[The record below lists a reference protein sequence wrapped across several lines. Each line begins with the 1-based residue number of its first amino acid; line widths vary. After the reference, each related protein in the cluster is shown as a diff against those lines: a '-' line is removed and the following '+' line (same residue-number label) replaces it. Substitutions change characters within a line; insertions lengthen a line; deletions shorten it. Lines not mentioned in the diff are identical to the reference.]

1 MNNMDQRCLQCFE
14 KSFTRL
20 MHKFPLNPG
29 QEIMFAEYFK
39 KQMENMNTMST
50 PEIQRN
56 LTQKLKDFIGIHDL
70 YADEKRESNEK
81 ALALYEEW
89 APKVKASEDPYML
102 ALRLAIAGNIMDY
115 GANISFDVDAT
126 IAKVL
131 NADFAIDHS
140 EKLRNALNE
149 AEKILYL
156 GDNAGEIVFDR
167 LFIEQLGKKVIF
179 AVKSGPVLND
189 VTYEDARVTGMDR
202 VAEIIENG
210 FDAPSTILHKCS
222 NEFRKVYDE
231 ADLIISKGQGNFE
244 GLIYE
249 KDPRLFFLL
258 MVKCDVIA
266 EHINAPKNSFIVYNP
281 VQ

>member
-1 MNNMDQRCLQCFE
+1 MDHRCLQCFE

-20 MHKFPLNPG
+20 MHKYPLNPG
-29 QEIMFAEYFK
+29 QEIMFAEYFE
-39 KQMENMNTMST
+39 KQMENMDTMST

-56 LTQKLKDFIGIHDL
+56 LTQRLKEFIGVHDL
-70 YADEKRESNEK
+70 YTDEKRESNEQ
-81 ALALYEEW
+81 ALVLYDEW
-89 APKVKASEDPYML
+89 APKVKASDDPYML

-115 GANISFDVDAT
+115 GANINFDVNAT
-126 IAKVL
+126 IETVL
-131 NADFAIDHS
+131 KADFAIDHS
-140 EKLRNALNE
+140 EMLRNALNN
-149 AEKILYL
+149 AQKILYL

-167 LFIEQLGKKVIF
+167 LFIEQFGKKVIF

-189 VTYEDARVTGMDR
+189 VTYEDARVTGMDD

-222 NEFRKVYDE
+222 REFRKVYDE

-258 MVKCDVIA
+258 MVKCVVIA
-266 EHINAPKNSFIVYNP
+266 DHIDAPKNSFIVYNP
-281 VQ
+281 VG